1 MPTCLLCVKS
11 SNGDQN
17 PVRHH
22 KYQKRSGLGW
32 WWDEAHTAA
41 LGWPWV
47 NSRLSAGTQC
57 KGRLSQAGAHGAP
70 AMERRVMWLCCFYC
84 RRRNAIF
91 SVVVLSDSLVKLACG
106 YFVTSLQIFIEREG
120 ELKAGGVNVYWV
132 CILVQAFSVLKGR
145 LPHPK
150 PMAHSAAEGPQS
162 HGHQVAEMGILSQ
175 VSRTSKA
182 AFFPRSY
189 TSQQFRGFN

>member
-32 WWDEAHTAA
+32 WWDEAYTAA
-41 LGWPWV
+41 LGGPWV

-57 KGRLSQAGAHGAP
+57 KGRLSQAWAHGAP
-70 AMERRVMWLCCFYC
+70 ATERRVMWLCCFYC

-120 ELKAGGVNVYWV
+120 ELKAGGVNVY
-132 CILVQAFSVLKGR
+132 
-145 LPHPK
+145 
-150 PMAHSAAEGPQS
+150 
-162 HGHQVAEMGILSQ
+162 
-175 VSRTSKA
+175 
-182 AFFPRSY
+182 
-189 TSQQFRGFN
+189 

>member
-32 WWDEAHTAA
+32 WWDEAYTAA
-41 LGWPWV
+41 LGGPWV

-57 KGRLSQAGAHGAP
+57 KGRLSQAWAHGAP
-70 AMERRVMWLCCFYC
+70 ATERRVMWLCCFYC

-120 ELKAGGVNVYWV
+120 ELKAGGVSVY
-132 CILVQAFSVLKGR
+132 
-145 LPHPK
+145 
-150 PMAHSAAEGPQS
+150 
-162 HGHQVAEMGILSQ
+162 
-175 VSRTSKA
+175 
-182 AFFPRSY
+182 
-189 TSQQFRGFN
+189 